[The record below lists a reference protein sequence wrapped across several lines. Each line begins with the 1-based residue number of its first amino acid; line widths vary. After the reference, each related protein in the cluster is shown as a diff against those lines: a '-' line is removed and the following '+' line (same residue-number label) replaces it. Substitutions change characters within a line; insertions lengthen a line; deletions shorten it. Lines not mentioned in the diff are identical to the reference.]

1 MFQRRRDFVRLAS
14 VAAGAGCLALA
25 ACGSAASS
33 GGTSSSTGAANAN
46 ATSAAPSAA
55 STVDPLA
62 SMGATQVA
70 AEVVTDAKA
79 ASTLTLD
86 GSITQTDGTGETVN
100 LGIKPSQGCTG
111 TIGTTGKGSF
121 KLTKIGSTIYLNPDK
136 QFWLANGG
144 AAASTIINLVNG
156 KYIKVSSTDKTMG
169 SVADLCDVSQMF
181 STNGKQDS
189 LSKGKVT
196 TLNGTRV
203 LPLNDSSE
211 GSVSYV
217 TDTGKPQL
225 AEITSTKGGKN
236 GSGKITVTY
245 GAPVTLTAP
254 PASQIIDGSKLGL

>member
-1 MFQRRRDFVRLAS
+1 MAS
-14 VAAGAGCLALA
+14 VAAGASCLALA
-25 ACGSAASS
+25 ACSSAASS
-33 GGTSSSTGAANAN
+33 GGTSSSTGAAG
-46 ATSAAPSAA
+46 AAPSAT
-55 STVDPLA
+55 STADPLA
-62 SMGATQVA
+62 SMSATQVG
-70 AEVVTDAKA
+70 AEVMADAKT
-79 ASTLTLD
+79 ASSLTLV

-100 LGIKPSQGCTG
+100 LAIKPSAGCTG

-121 KLTKIGSTIYLNPDK
+121 KLTKIGDTIYLDPDK
-136 QFWLANGG
+136 KFWEANGG

-169 SVADLCDVSQMF
+169 SVADLCDVSQIF
-181 STNGKQDS
+181 ATNGKQDS

-196 TLNGTRV
+196 TLNGTQV
-203 LPLNDSSE
+203 LPLNDTSE

-217 TDTGKPQL
+217 TDTSKPQL
-225 AEITSTKGGKN
+225 VEITSPKGAKN